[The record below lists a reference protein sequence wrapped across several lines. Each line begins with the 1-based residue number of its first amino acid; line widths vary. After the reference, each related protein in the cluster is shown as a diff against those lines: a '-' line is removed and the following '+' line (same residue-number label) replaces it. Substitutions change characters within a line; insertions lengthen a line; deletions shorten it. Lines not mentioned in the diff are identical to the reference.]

1 MRLGLNRAHSLRA
14 GWTDG
19 VRSCLPLQLLL
30 KQVVRRTNFALGRS
44 RWPLCREIG
53 EQGRK
58 EGEPL
63 VGHFSS
69 SGEESP

>member
-1 MRLGLNRAHSLRA
+1 MKLGLDRADSLRA

-19 VRSCLPLQLLL
+19 VRSCLPRQLLL
-30 KQVVRRTNFALGRS
+30 KQVVIRANFALGRS
-44 RWPLCREIG
+44 FWPLCREIG

-63 VGHFSS
+63 VGHFCS
-69 SGEESP
+69 SGEASP